1 MNISTSTQDCLPPRA
16 PRRRG
21 FTLIE
26 LLVVIAIIAILIA
39 LLLPAVQQAR
49 EAARRCQC
57 RNNVAQLGLALHNYE
72 LSYSGFPPGTVN
84 PTGPIENKAEGY
96 HVGWSVQLLPYL
108 DQAQLFK
115 VFDFTEG
122 VYAEKN
128 AVVRKASVSVMMC
141 PSEPNNR
148 WGQGGQSEWSNANF
162 AAIYHHEKAP
172 IDAGTSG
179 VMTLNSHV
187 RTEQI
192 EDGLSETL
200 FVGERRVTKGDL
212 GWVSG
217 SPSTMAFGAGINL
230 ENRKRRQEGG
240 QQLHGPSEQPED
252 GFGSY
257 HTGGGHFLLG
267 DGSVRFLSENIDPQV
282 LRGLCAIADGQPLGV
297 DF

>member
-1 MNISTSTQDCLPPRA
+1 
-16 PRRRG
+16 
-21 FTLIE
+21 
-26 LLVVIAIIAILIA
+26 
-39 LLLPAVQQAR
+39 
-49 EAARRCQC
+49 
-57 RNNVAQLGLALHNYE
+57 
-72 LSYSGFPPGTVN
+72 
-84 PTGPIENKAEGY
+84 
-96 HVGWSVQLLPYL
+96 
-108 DQAQLFK
+108 
-115 VFDFTEG
+115 
-122 VYAEKN
+122 
-128 AVVRKASVSVMMC
+128 
-141 PSEPNNR
+141 
-148 WGQGGQSEWSNANF
+148 
-162 AAIYHHEKAP
+162 
-172 IDAGTSG
+172 
-179 VMTLNSHV
+179 MTLNSHV